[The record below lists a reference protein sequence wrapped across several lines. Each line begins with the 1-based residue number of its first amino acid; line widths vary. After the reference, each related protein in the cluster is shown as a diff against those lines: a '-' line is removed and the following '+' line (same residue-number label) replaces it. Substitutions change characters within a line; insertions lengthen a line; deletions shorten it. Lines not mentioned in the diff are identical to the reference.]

1 MYFNLALFG
10 FLIFLLSL
18 GTYFSAAE
26 MAFASLNR
34 ARIKSLSES
43 PGKRGRR
50 AAKVSNLYENHFDET
65 ISTLLIGN
73 NLVAITSAT
82 VAVLLFTR
90 LMGDIGYFLATVVIS
105 AVVIVFTDIIPKSI
119 TKEQPENIAIFII
132 PLLGFFMKLL
142 SPITWAVV
150 KIKDRVSAKIAPKQ
164 TEHTEDEQALLSQE
178 LVFMVEEAEK
188 GGTLGE
194 DESHL
199 ITNAI
204 EFNDVLAWDIHT
216 PRVNIVS
223 MPITTSIDEAAA
235 LFLES
240 GHSRIPV
247 YEDSLDKVVGIV
259 HLRDFIKCMVPSGD
273 KPPLTIKDVLTPA
286 IFTVTSARVS
296 DVLTLL
302 KKEKH
307 HMAIIAD
314 EYGGTEGL
322 ITMEDILEELVG
334 DIWDESDEII
344 EEFVK
349 LKDGKYKVL
358 GNADVD
364 KLFEIFDI
372 EEESESNPVGGWIM
386 DELRRVPEVGDRFT
400 SGKLSVTV
408 TKADGRR
415 TEECIVEAIE
425 NVAEEV
431 LDESI

>member
-1 MYFNLALFG
+1 MFFNLALFG
-10 FLIFLLSL
+10 FLILLLSM
-18 GTYFSAAE
+18 GIYFSAAE

-34 ARIKSLSES
+34 ARIKSISENT
-43 PGKRGRR
+43 GKRGRR
-50 AAKVSNLYENHFDET
+50 AQRVMQLYENRFDET

-73 NLVAITSAT
+73 NFVAITSAT
-82 VAVLLFTR
+82 VAVVLFTR
-90 LMGDIGYFLATVVIS
+90 LMGDLGYFLATVVIS

-119 TKEQPENIAIFII
+119 TKQQPENVAIFVM
-132 PLLGFFMKLL
+132 PLLGLFMAFL
-142 SPITWAVV
+142 SPLTWCVV
-150 KIKDRVSAKIAPKQ
+150 KLKDRVSAKIAPDNN
-164 TEHTEDEQALLSQE
+164 HPVEDEQQLLSQE

-216 PRVNIVS
+216 PRVDIVS
-223 MPITTSIDEAAA
+223 LPVTASVDEAAK

-240 GHSRIPV
+240 GYSRVPV
-247 YEDSLDKVVGIV
+247 YEDSLDTIVGIV
-259 HLRDFIKCMVPSGD
+259 HLRDFLKCMATVD
-273 KPPLTIKDVLTPA
+273 KKKPLTIKDILTPA
-286 IFTVTSARVS
+286 VFTVTSARVT

-302 KKEKH
+302 KKEKS

-322 ITMEDILEELVG
+322 VTMEDILEQLVG

-349 LKDGKYKVL
+349 LANGKYKVL
-358 GNADVD
+358 GNADID
-364 KLFEIFDI
+364 KMFEIFGI
-372 EEESESNPVGGWIM
+372 EAESESNTVGGWIM
-386 DELRRVPEVGDRFT
+386 DELRRVPTEGDTFT
-400 SGKLSVTV
+400 SRNLSVTV

-415 TEECIVEAIE
+415 TEECIVELIG
-425 NVAEEV
+425 
-431 LDESI
+431 LDTKVGGE